1 LWFTNAD
8 YATKGMYIK
17 WNPAV
22 KTAADREAI
31 RAAVNDDR
39 IDVLATDHAPHTI
52 EEKEQSYLNA
62 PSGGPLVQHALVA
75 LLELYHQGVFT
86 LEKIVRKSS
95 HNVADMFA
103 IDKRGFIREGYFADL
118 VLVDLN
124 EPWQVTKSNLLYKC
138 GWSPFEG
145 QVFKS
150 KVMTT
155 WVNGHKVF
163 DNSHIIEGSL
173 GSRLTFNR

>member
-1 LWFTNAD
+1 
-8 YATKGMYIK
+8 
-17 WNPAV
+17 
-22 KTAADREAI
+22 
-31 RAAVNDDR
+31 
-39 IDVLATDHAPHTI
+39 
-52 EEKEQSYLNA
+52 
-62 PSGGPLVQHALVA
+62 
-75 LLELYHQGVFT
+75 
-86 LEKIVRKSS
+86 
-95 HNVADMFA
+95 MFA

-145 QVFKS
+145 QVFTS
-150 KVMTT
+150 KVLTT
-155 WVNGHKVF
+155 WVNGNKVY